1 MKNQIT
7 WLKAQEEIILNRISY
22 RKQSLH
28 KLEEDLKVVREL
40 LEKVEQSKKLPQ
52 ETNAD

>member
-1 MKNQIT
+1 MDNQIT
-7 WLKAQEEIILNRISY
+7 WLKAQEEILLNRISY

-40 LEKVEQSKKLPQ
+40 LKNCKRTSG
-52 ETNAD
+52 